1 MSSICLLTCM
11 RIQCNANTYCI
22 IHKYVSFVC
31 VNKFCING
39 CIDRI
44 SSVFVQLTLPC
55 PIYDQHQVC
64 VCVCACVH
72 ACVRVYVCVYMCVCA
87 CMCVCVWVGGC
98 VDTTTSCAVVI
109 LSLLHSSHDLFY
121 YTVVDPDFGSWGS
134 HCLLGCQQLWCCLT

>member
-22 IHKYVSFVC
+22 RHKYVSLVC

-55 PIYDQHQVC
+55 PIYDQHHASVC
-64 VCVCACVH
+64 MWM
-72 ACVRVYVCVYMCVCA
+72 CVRVYVCVCVHVH
-87 CMCVCVWVGGC
+87 VCGWVG
-98 VDTTTSCAVVI
+98 V
-109 LSLLHSSHDLFY
+109 
-121 YTVVDPDFGSWGS
+121 
-134 HCLLGCQQLWCCLT
+134 